1 MRHGTATDNAR
12 TPSAHRPH
20 GTRTIEN
27 VRALRNIS
35 PAIRVLHCDDRDDAT
50 TVLLSHPSQCTKG
63 ELVKPRIWI
72 LSVFVLAN
80 AAISGPA
87 WAQSAAAPTV
97 APAPK
102 PSVQDDPAVLV
113 PAEPDVV
120 VVNLPTTLR
129 MPLFKGNFRLTHRF
143 AGNLRNGSFGEQ
155 AGNLFG
161 LDQGA
166 IIGFEYRMAVVR
178 DVQAAFY
185 RSSFAKTIQLYGK
198 YDALRQRGSIPVSV
212 SGLVSIEGT
221 NNFQQQFAPAVGVV
235 VSRLIGTRVAAYV
248 TPMWVD
254 NTDASLA
261 PIGHEHDGTQA
272 EDHAEEVD
280 ATVGNRSTTY
290 AGFGGRV
297 RVAGSTYI
305 AAEVVVRASGYVP
318 DEAAYGF
325 SLEKRVG
332 GHTFSLTFT
341 NTLGTTF
348 AQLARGGAAN
358 SLYLGFNLSRKF
370 F

>member
-1 MRHGTATDNAR
+1 
-12 TPSAHRPH
+12 
-20 GTRTIEN
+20 
-27 VRALRNIS
+27 
-35 PAIRVLHCDDRDDAT
+35 
-50 TVLLSHPSQCTKG
+50 
-63 ELVKPRIWI
+63 VKSRIWI
-72 LSVFVLAN
+72 LSVFVLASS
-80 AAISGPA
+80 ATSSPV
-87 WAQSAAAPTV
+87 WAQG
-97 APAPK
+97 APASTPAPASK
-102 PSVQDDPAVLV
+102 SSVQDDPAVLV

-120 VVNLPTTLR
+120 VVNLPTTMR

-143 AGNLRNGSFGEQ
+143 AGNLRNGSFSDQ

-166 IIGFEYRMAVVR
+166 IIGFEYRMAVAR

-185 RSSFAKTIQLYGK
+185 RTSFAKTIQLYGK

-221 NNFQQQFAPAVGVV
+221 NNFQDQFAPAVGTV
-235 VSRLIGTRVAAYV
+235 VSRRFGTRGAAYV

-261 PIGHEHDGTQA
+261 PIVHDHDTT
-272 EDHAEEVD
+272 HAEEVE
-280 ATVGNRSTTY
+280 ATVGSRSTTY
-290 AGFGGRV
+290 VGFGGRV
-297 RVAGSTYI
+297 RIHGSTYV
-305 AAEVVVRASGYVP
+305 AAEVVIRAAGYAP

-341 NTLGTTF
+341 NALGTTF